1 MVSLVMVVFDI
12 LVDETAHMSL
22 AKRNHPTEALLFD
35 RADEPL
41 AATALGDGYDKEPHA
56 E

>member
-41 AATALGDGYDKEPHA
+41 PATALGDGYDKEPLA

>member
-22 AKRNHPTEALLFD
+22 AKRNHPTEALD

-41 AATALGDGYDKEPHA
+41 PATALGDGYDKEPLA